1 VKYKQVRF
9 YHVFEKD
16 RMRNS
21 LKTGSFFVFH
31 RNSRDAKIVSI
42 LSIKRWPLL
51 IKIGGVYY
59 ESKITW
65 HSRTEF
71 PERRRNNV
79 KGFQWY
85 ISFPEENVVGEMTDK
100 LFLRDGFTLPTC
112 KPGDMLDI
120 TFNRKGKPETIT
132 VIGK

>member
-1 VKYKQVRF
+1 
-9 YHVFEKD
+9 
-16 RMRNS
+16 MRA
-21 LKTGSFFVFH
+21 
-31 RNSRDAKIVSI
+31 R
-42 LSIKRWPLL
+42 LL
-51 IKIGGVYY
+51 GTRELNFQSGDGIM
-59 ESKITW
+59 
-65 HSRTEF
+65 
-71 PERRRNNV
+71 V

-112 KPGDMLDI
+112 KPSDMLEI